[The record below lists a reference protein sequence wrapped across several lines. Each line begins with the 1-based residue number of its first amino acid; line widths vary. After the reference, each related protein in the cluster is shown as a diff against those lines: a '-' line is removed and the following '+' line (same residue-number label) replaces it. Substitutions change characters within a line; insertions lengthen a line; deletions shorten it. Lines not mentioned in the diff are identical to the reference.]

1 MLQLLLGGS
10 GSGKTT
16 LLYQRIRARAEKG
29 EKSILL
35 VPEQFT
41 SSTEGRIYR
50 ELGDALSGMVESFSF
65 TSLAEKILSTEGGAA
80 VQTLSDAGR
89 AVLVRRALEELQDN
103 VHYYHRHRRS
113 AAFCQMAAQ
122 TIDELKSAGLSGQQL
137 AQLAGA
143 CGAESGKLSELALIF
158 QGYETLLAR
167 SGMDPSDRLE
177 LAGVRLEEA
186 LARHS
191 LPEFLRDRAVF
202 IDEFD
207 TFNAPKKR
215 LLGAMLAALPSVTV
229 ALCDDGAPLLPGDL
243 SLFSGAKQVAAQL
256 RQLARKN
263 GAEVAVPQL
272 LRKDLRHRNAP
283 GLAAVAELLET
294 GSCTADAPAGEV
306 RLFAAP
312 SREEEA
318 RAAAGAIRRLMRQGV
333 RCGKIAVVCRDI
345 AKYRA
350 AVRYEFRM
358 AEIPLYC
365 DEPTTPEFSA
375 PATAVR
381 ALLEIARGAD
391 LTENLTTLAKT
402 GLCALSEEQVCALEN
417 YAYTWAPTAAAWR
430 EKFERSPKGFGEQE
444 LTEED
449 LRNRE
454 QAEHARALLVG
465 AVDAFRAKVRGV
477 NAEAISRAVYFCLKT
492 LGAEEQQAAQVKAIR
507 AGRGIP
513 AAEEA
518 AREWNVVMGL
528 LNEMAHLL
536 GEQAVTVAEY
546 EDLFGLLLRSSDLG
560 HIPQTLD
567 AVVLASAG
575 KMRLDAPD
583 YVFVLG
589 LAEGEFPAAPG
600 EVGLLTHADRDA
612 LMAQKIDLPDCF
624 ENRVVREQ
632 VCFYKALT
640 APAKGLWLSWP
651 KGQGQTLCAA
661 LEPLVEALAP
671 AAPELELTD
680 LAATPADG
688 LDCLGGGWPLT
699 ETERASLTEAL
710 HTPGETE
717 PQGLAL
723 LRRMADTAPR
733 QVHDLP
739 ALEALLGRKLRISPS
754 QLEKYYTCRYG
765 YFLQYVLGLRPRR
778 RAELSADQSGTLMHW
793 VLQMALDP
801 HPGPDNPMAALQ
813 PFMELD
819 DEAMAGLAALLVD
832 EYAKRYLPE
841 DTARFAYLLSRLKKS
856 MTSLLLYL
864 RDEQRQSSFKPVACE
879 LKIGRGEDAVPAQV
893 YHLSDG
899 RTVQLVGTVDRA
911 DEWVEEDGTRWVR
924 VVDYKTGTKK
934 LDLKEV
940 YCGLDCQMLLY
951 LFSLTRDKS
960 GRFTGAEP
968 AGVLYLLA
976 DPAPE
981 TTTREKA
988 AHSVEYKLDGLVR
1001 DEQKLFDAMD
1011 ADETGRYLPFS
1022 YYKGAPSPYQK
1033 DKRADIA
1040 KLNRIQLHLDD
1051 LVTRMGQQ
1059 LYEGQIAAEP
1069 LVTGRSP
1076 CQWCDYGFVCC
1087 NAGIGAGI
1095 LPVQINGNDK
1105 GSGQRKRGHPPGISG
1120 KCSHLESSLFWVRS
1134 WLALFHTD
1142 PVGWQIQQ
1150 RSHHLRDACCHADI
1164 SPAVAQ
1170 HGHAADLRLI
1180 DRLCQGGA
1188 IFQQNM
1194 RLLFLHLPGLR
1205 IQCIDRFLPRF
1216 QCEHHRRLSRSV
1228 HLSDQCFKP
1237 VFQLGL
1243 IRGDFLWGCA
1253 GGSRLRPGRHQLRQ
1267 QQQQHGHP
1275 ANEHRKS
1282 CAPLRAFASLKNRC
1296 DRCFFHG
1303 SASSAAV
1310 TASVLSSFCRNCT
1323 SCVCTCAGLS
1333 GGIHRIARAAR
1344 IPSGVCSNSV
1354 STRTGMPVCAS
1365 HSAANI
1371 SFKRFAASVR
1381 IVVSTPSMEADACT
1395 G

>member
-1 MLQLLLGGS
+1 MLHLVLGGS

-16 LLYQRIRARAEKG
+16 LLYRRICARAQQG
-29 EKSILL
+29 EKSILI

-50 ELGDALSGMVESFSF
+50 ELGDAQSGMVESFSF
-65 TSLAEKILSTEGGAA
+65 SSLAEKILSTEGGAA

-89 AVLVRRALEELQDN
+89 AVLVRRALGELQDN
-103 VHYYHRHRRS
+103 VRYYYRHRRS

-137 AQLAGA
+137 AELAKG
-143 CGAESGKLSELALIF
+143 CGAESGKLEELALIF

-177 LAGVRLEEA
+177 LAGARLEEA
-186 LARHS
+186 LARGT
-191 LPEFLRDRAVF
+191 LPEFLRDREVF

-215 LLGAMLAALPSVTV
+215 LLGAMLAALPGVTV
-229 ALCDDGAPLLPGDL
+229 ALCDDGTPLLPGDL

-263 GAEVAVPQL
+263 GAEVAAPEL
-272 LRKDLRHRNAP
+272 LRRDLRHRDAP

-294 GSCTADAPAGEV
+294 GRCDPDTPAGEV

-333 RCGKIAVVCRDI
+333 RCSQIAVVCRDI

-391 LTENLTTLAKT
+391 MTENLTTLAKT
-402 GLCALSEEQVCALEN
+402 GLCALQEEQVCALEN

-430 EKFERSPKGFGEQE
+430 EKFERSPRGFGEQE
-444 LTEED
+444 MTEED
-449 LRNRE
+449 LRNRDMAE
-454 QAEHARALLVG
+454 QARALLVE
-465 AVDAFRAKVRGV
+465 AVDALREKVKSA
-477 NAEAISRAVYFCLKT
+477 NAEAISRALYFCLKT
-492 LGAEEQQAAQVKAIR
+492 LGAEEQQAAQVEAIR
-507 AGRGIP
+507 SARGIP

-518 AREWNVVMGL
+518 AREWNVVMEL
-528 LNEMAHLL
+528 LHEMARLL
-536 GEQAVTVAEY
+536 GEQTVTVAEY

-600 EVGLLTHADRDA
+600 ETGLLTHADRDA
-612 LMAQKIDLPDCF
+612 LMAQEIDLPDCF

-651 KGQGQTLCAA
+651 KGQGLTLCAA
-661 LEPLVEALAP
+661 LEPVVEALDP
-671 AAPELELTD
+671 AEPELALTD
-680 LAATPADG
+680 LASTPEDA

-699 ETERASLTEAL
+699 DTERASLTAAL
-710 HTPGETE
+710 QAPGGEE
-717 PQGLAL
+717 PQGLVL

-739 ALEALLGRKLRISPS
+739 ALEALLGRRLRISPS

-765 YFLQYVLGLRPRR
+765 YFLQYVLGLKPRK

-793 VLQMALDP
+793 VLQMALEP
-801 HPGPDNPMAALQ
+801 NPGPDNPMAALA
-813 PFMELD
+813 PFAELD
-819 DEAMAGLAALLVD
+819 DAAMADLAALLVE
-832 EYAKRYLPE
+832 EYARRYLPE

-856 MTSLLLYL
+856 MAGLLCYL
-864 RDEQRQSSFKPVACE
+864 RDEQRQSSFRPVACE
-879 LKIGRGEDAVPAQV
+879 LQIGRGEDAVPPQV
-893 YHLSDG
+893 YRLSDG

-911 DEWVEEDGTRWVR
+911 DEWIEEDGTRWVR
-924 VVDYKTGTKK
+924 VVDYKTGSKK

-951 LFSLTRDKS
+951 LFSLTRDAS

-981 TTTREKA
+981 TTDRTRA
-988 AHSVEYKLDGLVR
+988 ARSVEYRIDGLVR

-1011 ADETGRYLPFS
+1011 ADETGRYLPFG
-1022 YYKGAPSPYQK
+1022 YRNGKPSPYQK
-1033 DKRADIA
+1033 DKRADAA
-1040 KLNRIQLHLDD
+1040 KLDRIRLHLDD
-1051 LVTRMGQQ
+1051 LVTQMGQQ
-1059 LYEGQIAAEP
+1059 LYDGRIDAEP
-1069 LVTGRSP
+1069 LVTGKSP
-1076 CQWCDYGFVCC
+1076 CRWCDYGFVCC
-1087 NAGIGAGI
+1087 HEDGIGERALDAPDKPFE
-1095 LPVQINGNDK
+1095 LPETEDGEEN
-1105 GSGQRKRGHPPGISG
+1105 
-1120 KCSHLESSLFWVRS
+1120 SHE
-1134 WLALFHTD
+1134 
-1142 PVGWQIQQ
+1142 
-1150 RSHHLRDACCHADI
+1150 
-1164 SPAVAQ
+1164 
-1170 HGHAADLRLI
+1170 
-1180 DRLCQGGA
+1180 
-1188 IFQQNM
+1188 
-1194 RLLFLHLPGLR
+1194 
-1205 IQCIDRFLPRF
+1205 
-1216 QCEHHRRLSRSV
+1216 
-1228 HLSDQCFKP
+1228 
-1237 VFQLGL
+1237 
-1243 IRGDFLWGCA
+1243 
-1253 GGSRLRPGRHQLRQ
+1253 
-1267 QQQQHGHP
+1267 
-1275 ANEHRKS
+1275 
-1282 CAPLRAFASLKNRC
+1282 
-1296 DRCFFHG
+1296 
-1303 SASSAAV
+1303 
-1310 TASVLSSFCRNCT
+1310 
-1323 SCVCTCAGLS
+1323 
-1333 GGIHRIARAAR
+1333 
-1344 IPSGVCSNSV
+1344 
-1354 STRTGMPVCAS
+1354 
-1365 HSAANI
+1365 
-1371 SFKRFAASVR
+1371 
-1381 IVVSTPSMEADACT
+1381 
-1395 G
+1395 

>member
-1 MLQLLLGGS
+1 MLKFVLGGS

-16 LLYQRIRARAEKG
+16 LLYQRIKARAEAG
-29 EKSILL
+29 QKSILL

-41 SSTEGRIYR
+41 SSTEARIYR
-50 ELGDALSGMVESFSF
+50 ELGDSLSGLVESFSF
-65 TSLAEKILSTEGGAA
+65 TSLAEKILSTEGGTA

-103 VHYYHRHRRS
+103 VHYYYRHRRS
-113 AAFCQMAAQ
+113 AAFCQMAAE

-137 AQLAGA
+137 YTLAQD

-158 QGYETLLAR
+158 QGYETLLAHT
-167 SGMDPSDRLE
+167 GMDPADRLE
-177 LAGVRLEEA
+177 QAADRLEAA
-186 LARHS
+186 LAEGN
-191 LPEFLRDRAVF
+191 LLDFLRDRAVF

-215 LLGAMLAALPSVTV
+215 LLGAMLASLPTVTV
-229 ALCDDGAPLLPGDL
+229 ALCDDGAPLVPDDL
-243 SLFSGAKQVAAQL
+243 SLFSGAKQVAMQL

-263 GAEVAVPQL
+263 GAEVAAPEL
-272 LRKDLRHRNAP
+272 LRRDLRHKDAP
-283 GLAAVAELLET
+283 ALAAVAQLLET
-294 GSCTADAPAGEV
+294 GRCDPPENTKGLH
-306 RLFAAP
+306 LFAAP

-318 RAAAGAIRRLMRQGV
+318 RAVAGAIRRLMRQGI

-381 ALLEIARGAD
+381 ALLALARGAD
-391 LTENLTTLAKT
+391 LTEQLTTLAKT
-402 GLCALSEEQVCALEN
+402 GLCDLTEEAVCALEN
-417 YAYTWAPTAAAWR
+417 YAYTWSPTAAAWR
-430 EKFERSPKGFGEQE
+430 EPFTKNPKGFGDVEP
-444 LTEED
+444 TEED
-449 LRNRE
+449 RKNLE
-454 QAEHARALLVG
+454 GAEHARALLMG
-465 AVDAFRAKVRGV
+465 ALDTLRGKLRGA
-477 NAEAISRAVYFCLKT
+477 NAEQMSRALYFCLKE
-492 LGAEEQQAAQVKAIR
+492 LGAEEQQAAQVEAIR
-507 AGRGIP
+507 AARGIP

-528 LNEMAHLL
+528 LDEMARLL
-536 GEQAVTVAEY
+536 GEQSVTVSEY
-546 EDLFGLLLRSSDLG
+546 EDLFGLLLRSLDLG

-589 LAEGEFPAAPG
+589 LAEGEFPTAPG
-600 EVGLLTHADRDA
+600 ESGLLTHADRDA
-612 LMAQKIDLPDCF
+612 LMANQIDLPDCF

-640 APAKGLWLSWP
+640 APAKGLWMSWP
-651 KGQGQTLCAA
+651 KGQGLTLCAA
-661 LEPLVEALAP
+661 LEPIVEALDP
-671 AAPELELTD
+671 QEPDLTLSD

-699 ETERASLTEAL
+699 DTERASLTEAL
-710 HTPGETE
+710 HTPGGEE
-717 PQGLAL
+717 PQGLQL
-723 LRRMADTAPR
+723 LHRMAGRAPR
-733 QVHDLP
+733 QVQDLD
-739 ALEALLGRKLRISPS
+739 ALEILLGRRLRISPS

-801 HPGPDNPMAALQ
+801 DPGPDNPCAGAMT
-813 PFMELD
+813 PFLELD
-819 DEAMAGLAALLVD
+819 DEAMAALASLLVD

-856 MTSLLLYL
+856 MASLLCYL

-879 LKIGRGEDAVPAQV
+879 LKIGAGENAVHGQT
-893 YHLSDG
+893 YRLSDG

-911 DEWVEEDGTRWVR
+911 DEWVEENGTRWVR

-951 LFSLTRDKS
+951 LFSLTRDKN

-981 TTTREKA
+981 TTTRDKA
-988 AHSVEYKLDGLVR
+988 AHSVEYTLDGLVR
-1001 DEQKLFDAMD
+1001 DEQKVFDAMD

-1022 YYKGAPSPYQK
+1022 FRNGVPSPYQK

-1040 KLNRIQLHLDD
+1040 KLNRIELHLDD
-1051 LVTRMGQQ
+1051 LVTQMGEQ
-1059 LYEGQIAAEP
+1059 LYGGQIAAEP

-1076 CQWCDYGFVCC
+1076 CQWCDYGFICC
-1087 NAGIGAGI
+1087 HETGIGE
-1095 LPVQINGNDK
+1095 
-1105 GSGQRKRGHPPGISG
+1105 R
-1120 KCSHLESSLFWVRS
+1120 
-1134 WLALFHTD
+1134 AL
-1142 PVGWQIQQ
+1142 
-1150 RSHHLRDACCHADI
+1150 DA
-1164 SPAVAQ
+1164 PA
-1170 HGHAADLRLI
+1170 
-1180 DRLCQGGA
+1180 
-1188 IFQQNM
+1188 
-1194 RLLFLHLPGLR
+1194 
-1205 IQCIDRFLPRF
+1205 
-1216 QCEHHRRLSRSV
+1216 
-1228 HLSDQCFKP
+1228 KP
-1237 VFQLGL
+1237 FEPEEPKEEQ
-1243 IRGDFLWGCA
+1243 A
-1253 GGSRLRPGRHQLRQ
+1253 
-1267 QQQQHGHP
+1267 
-1275 ANEHRKS
+1275 
-1282 CAPLRAFASLKNRC
+1282 
-1296 DRCFFHG
+1296 
-1303 SASSAAV
+1303 
-1310 TASVLSSFCRNCT
+1310 
-1323 SCVCTCAGLS
+1323 
-1333 GGIHRIARAAR
+1333 
-1344 IPSGVCSNSV
+1344 
-1354 STRTGMPVCAS
+1354 
-1365 HSAANI
+1365 
-1371 SFKRFAASVR
+1371 
-1381 IVVSTPSMEADACT
+1381 
-1395 G
+1395 

>member
-1 MLQLLLGGS
+1 MLHLVLGGS

-16 LLYQRIRARAEKG
+16 LLYRRICARAQQGK
-29 EKSILL
+29 KSILI

-50 ELGDALSGMVESFSF
+50 ELGDAQSGMVESFSF
-65 TSLAEKILSTEGGAA
+65 SSLAEKILSTEGGAA

-89 AVLVRRALEELQDN
+89 AVLVRRALGELQDN
-103 VHYYHRHRRS
+103 VRYYYRHRRS

-137 AQLAGA
+137 AELAKG
-143 CGAESGKLSELALIF
+143 CGAESGKLEELALIF

-177 LAGVRLEEA
+177 LAGARLEEA
-186 LARHS
+186 LARGT
-191 LPEFLRDRAVF
+191 LPEFLRDREVF

-215 LLGAMLAALPSVTV
+215 LLGAMLAALPGVTV
-229 ALCDDGAPLLPGDL
+229 ALCDDGTPLLPGDL

-263 GAEVAVPQL
+263 GAEVAAPEL
-272 LRKDLRHRNAP
+272 LRRDLRHRDAP

-294 GSCTADAPAGEV
+294 GRCDPDTPAGEV

-333 RCGKIAVVCRDI
+333 RCSQIAVVCRDI

-402 GLCALSEEQVCALEN
+402 GLCALQEEQVCVLEN

-430 EKFERSPKGFGEQE
+430 EKFERSPRGFGEQE
-444 LTEED
+444 MTEED
-449 LRNRE
+449 LRNRDMAE
-454 QAEHARALLVG
+454 QARALLVG
-465 AVDAFRAKVRGV
+465 AVDALREKVKSA
-477 NAEAISRAVYFCLKT
+477 NAEAISRALYFCLKT
-492 LGAEEQQAAQVKAIR
+492 LGAEEQQAAQVEAIR
-507 AGRGIP
+507 STRGIP

-518 AREWNVVMGL
+518 AREWNVVMEL
-528 LNEMAHLL
+528 LHEMARLL
-536 GEQAVTVAEY
+536 GEQTVTVAEY

-600 EVGLLTHADRDA
+600 ETGLLTHADRDA
-612 LMAQKIDLPDCF
+612 LMAQEIDLPDCF

-651 KGQGQTLCAA
+651 KGQGLTLCAA
-661 LEPLVEALAP
+661 LEPVVEALDP
-671 AAPELELTD
+671 AEPELALTD
-680 LAATPADG
+680 LASTPEDA

-699 ETERASLTEAL
+699 DTERASLTAAL
-710 HTPGETE
+710 QAPGGEE

-739 ALEALLGRKLRISPS
+739 ALEALLGRRLRISPS

-765 YFLQYVLGLRPRR
+765 YFLQYVLGLKPRK

-793 VLQMALDP
+793 VLQMALEP
-801 HPGPDNPMAALQ
+801 NPGPDNPMAALA
-813 PFMELD
+813 PFAELD
-819 DEAMAGLAALLVD
+819 DAAMADLAALLVE
-832 EYAKRYLPE
+832 EYARRYLPE

-856 MTSLLLYL
+856 MAGLLCYL
-864 RDEQRQSSFKPVACE
+864 RDEQRQSSFRPVACE
-879 LKIGRGEDAVPAQV
+879 LQIGRGEDAVPPQV
-893 YHLSDG
+893 YRLSDG

-911 DEWVEEDGTRWVR
+911 DEWIEEDGTRWVR
-924 VVDYKTGTKK
+924 VVDYKTGSKK

-951 LFSLTRDKS
+951 LFSLTRDAS

-981 TTTREKA
+981 TTDRTRA
-988 AHSVEYKLDGLVR
+988 ARSVEYRIDGLVR

-1011 ADETGRYLPFS
+1011 ADETGRYLPFG
-1022 YYKGAPSPYQK
+1022 YRNGKPSPYQK
-1033 DKRADIA
+1033 DKRADAA
-1040 KLNRIQLHLDD
+1040 KLDRIRLHLDD
-1051 LVTRMGQQ
+1051 LVTQMGRQ
-1059 LYEGQIAAEP
+1059 LYDGRIDAEP
-1069 LVTGRSP
+1069 LVTGKSP
-1076 CQWCDYGFVCC
+1076 CRWCDYGFVCC
-1087 NAGIGAGI
+1087 HEDGIGERALDAPDKPFE
-1095 LPVQINGNDK
+1095 LPETEDGEEN
-1105 GSGQRKRGHPPGISG
+1105 
-1120 KCSHLESSLFWVRS
+1120 SHE
-1134 WLALFHTD
+1134 
-1142 PVGWQIQQ
+1142 
-1150 RSHHLRDACCHADI
+1150 
-1164 SPAVAQ
+1164 
-1170 HGHAADLRLI
+1170 
-1180 DRLCQGGA
+1180 
-1188 IFQQNM
+1188 
-1194 RLLFLHLPGLR
+1194 
-1205 IQCIDRFLPRF
+1205 
-1216 QCEHHRRLSRSV
+1216 
-1228 HLSDQCFKP
+1228 
-1237 VFQLGL
+1237 
-1243 IRGDFLWGCA
+1243 
-1253 GGSRLRPGRHQLRQ
+1253 
-1267 QQQQHGHP
+1267 
-1275 ANEHRKS
+1275 
-1282 CAPLRAFASLKNRC
+1282 
-1296 DRCFFHG
+1296 
-1303 SASSAAV
+1303 
-1310 TASVLSSFCRNCT
+1310 
-1323 SCVCTCAGLS
+1323 
-1333 GGIHRIARAAR
+1333 
-1344 IPSGVCSNSV
+1344 
-1354 STRTGMPVCAS
+1354 
-1365 HSAANI
+1365 
-1371 SFKRFAASVR
+1371 
-1381 IVVSTPSMEADACT
+1381 
-1395 G
+1395 

>member
-122 TIDELKSAGLSGQQL
+122 TIDELKSAGLSGRQL

-177 LAGVRLEEA
+177 LAGARLEEA

-191 LPEFLRDRAVF
+191 LPEFLRNRAVF

-215 LLGAMLAALPSVTV
+215 LLGALLAALPSVTV

-294 GSCTADAPAGEV
+294 GSCTADAPTGEV

-454 QAEHARALLVG
+454 RAEHARALLVG

-536 GEQAVTVAEY
+536 GEQTVTVAEY

-699 ETERASLTEAL
+699 GTERASLTEAL
-710 HTPGETE
+710 RTPGGEE
-717 PQGLAL
+717 PEGLKL
-723 LRRMADTAPR
+723 LRRMADASPR
-733 QVHDLP
+733 QVSDLD
-739 ALEALLGRKLRISPS
+739 ALEELLGRRLRISPS

-778 RAELSADQSGTLMHW
+778 RAELSADQSGSLMHW

-801 HPGPDNPMAALQ
+801 DPAPDNPCAAMLA
-813 PFMELD
+813 PFIELD
-819 DEAMAGLAALLVD
+819 DDAMAELAGLLVD
-832 EYAKRYLPE
+832 EYARRYLPE

-856 MTSLLLYL
+856 MASLLCYL
-864 RDEQRQSSFKPVACE
+864 RDEQRQSSFRPVACE
-879 LKIGRGEDAVPAQV
+879 LKIGSGGDGVRAQT

-924 VVDYKTGTKK
+924 VVDYKTGSKK

-951 LFSLTRDKS
+951 LFSLTRDGS

-981 TTTREKA
+981 NTTRANA
-988 AHSVEYKLDGLVR
+988 ARSVEYKLDGLVR
-1001 DEQKLFDAMD
+1001 DEQKLFRAMD

-1022 YYKGAPSPYQK
+1022 YLRGVPSPYQK
-1033 DKRADIA
+1033 DKRADSA
-1040 KLNRIQLHLDD
+1040 KLDRIRLHLDD
-1051 LVTRMGQQ
+1051 LVTRMGEQ
-1059 LYEGQIAAEP
+1059 LYGGQIAAEP

-1076 CQWCDYGFVCC
+1076 CLWCDYSF
-1087 NAGIGAGI
+1087 I
-1095 LPVQINGNDK
+1095 
-1105 GSGQRKRGHPPGISG
+1105 
-1120 KCSHLESSLFWVRS
+1120 
-1134 WLALFHTD
+1134 
-1142 PVGWQIQQ
+1142 
-1150 RSHHLRDACCHADI
+1150 CCHENGVGERALDA
-1164 SPAVAQ
+1164 PV
-1170 HGHAADLRLI
+1170 
-1180 DRLCQGGA
+1180 
-1188 IFQQNM
+1188 
-1194 RLLFLHLPGLR
+1194 
-1205 IQCIDRFLPRF
+1205 
-1216 QCEHHRRLSRSV
+1216 
-1228 HLSDQCFKP
+1228 KP
-1237 VFQLGL
+1237 F
-1243 IRGDFLWGCA
+1243 
-1253 GGSRLRPGRHQLRQ
+1253 
-1267 QQQQHGHP
+1267 
-1275 ANEHRKS
+1275 E
-1282 CAPLRAFASLKNRC
+1282 APE
-1296 DRCFFHG
+1296 
-1303 SASSAAV
+1303 
-1310 TASVLSSFCRNCT
+1310 
-1323 SCVCTCAGLS
+1323 
-1333 GGIHRIARAAR
+1333 
-1344 IPSGVCSNSV
+1344 
-1354 STRTGMPVCAS
+1354 
-1365 HSAANI
+1365 
-1371 SFKRFAASVR
+1371 
-1381 IVVSTPSMEADACT
+1381 TPPEE
-1395 G
+1395 GKEEQP